1 MWTKRLQGPNWQT
14 LCAALLLAATGCS
27 YLLAEEDA
35 YEKRIADDFIENT
48 VFRFRTKF
56 NRAYIDTPPGEFK
69 ALISRK
75 IEVPPLIDGIL
86 EDPCWKTADH
96 TKSAFAPRTQKT
108 VARKQSV
115 GYVCHD
121 DKNLYF
127 AIVNEEPSLKGV
139 RMPSHHP
146 ADRPS
151 WTTAGQGDC
160 MEQFIELGGVGGT
173 GQVFQFI
180 YNIHPEVAYDGL
192 FPPYVPFIGTGY
204 KLKGSFGA
212 KRWLVEMA
220 FPYKGFNTDK
230 ARQVDYRYEGP
241 PRRGEVWGLR
251 LMRFGPKFGQE
262 VHRFNSSWTF
272 NPTPTTNHIP
282 FPTGIIVFEDR
293 NALHNGKMNEVS
305 PKTDRPL
312 HWTLAKVGKSTEGS
326 LVFDAEAG
334 HAVFSAKAEEAGEGV
349 QVTQGFGVM
358 PSVSYRLM
366 FRVKKIE
373 GEGKLIIGVERPH
386 SEQEL
391 TEADE
396 WVTENIDFYAEP
408 VGRESSM
415 FIRVTGGSVKAAID
429 EIRVEQQIYGPP
441 PGATCLTGNSPRI
454 DLNLAEEDLKKVRY
468 TYRKPGT
475 DEERF
480 PFRKRWSH
488 GWENG
493 MPDAGGTKGW
503 IPATEGSL
511 TKMDLQQVKVEWS
524 HPRPGGAQV
533 ALYGSHD
540 IIFDLGREYYI
551 RSVEMLPL
559 SIIGNLTAGIKAEG
573 SEHFILS
580 RKLRGAGVLNPPSA
594 VLYGKL
600 GRIDSVGRYV
610 KINFSPGGQ
619 YGHGI
624 YFVRIWGE
632 ETKGRTGIKRFRW
645 KEGLVVPEVKH
656 EQFRKLEG
664 PVLMPTPQEVEWGD
678 GEFIVKDGTPVYY
691 GALGRAAPTMQC
703 LVEEVQRTFGIRLRP
718 VPETGNETAALAQ
731 GAIVLGDASVA
742 SDGFAARLAR
752 ERGWQLTEKRPG
764 EQGYFLSARPDG
776 ILVCGYDQ
784 AGAFYGVQTLLQ
796 LLVRRDY
803 ERAVARSVEVR
814 DWPYIPWRMI
824 DVRAPG
830 APTKAFIR
838 ALARLK
844 VNVINSNLGRGEMPK
859 FCDDHFMFVPDIT
872 AGHGSG
878 GPIEM
883 NDDENWYHLGS
894 GPAGHMRIN
903 ACPSHFR
910 KYEYYEGSGQGAAYG
925 ACVTDVN
932 INTDEMD
939 GGGAGSG
946 GGARWQAD
954 RRCLDRKMAGD
965 ELFTEM
971 VLRAYDLF
979 RFTGRNMAMLD
990 TMLVASFEG
999 GRGSYYD
1006 MYKAYDRIPEDI
1018 HIYAWRGFIGHEGSN
1033 PEEGLRRFHR
1043 VTLLQGSLPFHHRGK
1058 VNQGYKVP
1066 EGMRTWG
1073 AWSTVWGIAGPV
1085 DQILSGQFCRS
1096 MGSVDGGCIIPF
1108 MCNAW
1113 NPDSPPVHTPEWV
1126 LKIGHLQQRLGEIV
1140 LEREL
1145 PSWRD
1150 GVSKEFFKVDL
1161 RAACNWSHID
1171 PVPGDGRDWLDW
1183 GPNNDLSRLPRGD
1196 VQFEEVP
1203 FHVID
1208 PATNGGQ
1215 SIMVIARQPSNPRLK
1230 FPGESPEIPVG
1241 RKAASLILLRAN
1253 LGGGHHPG
1261 YRITYEND
1269 HYLTVPFDAM
1279 GNASDGYSCY
1289 GAYAP
1294 GQVSGAPENPYA
1306 SFKSA
1311 KHRMSELF
1319 SLFFRVAWIGTTPC
1333 GDPLKVTM
1341 HELVN
1346 PYPELTI
1353 KSVSVRIPPGRQSGR
1368 QEVLFAITGIA
1379 PVQRDFDLWR
1389 DRQRLPLVAPN
1400 EVEIEPT
1407 DVPVIPEDGQWGETN
1422 AETREPPSAYFDSE
1436 GNPVCTVKG
1445 FYPEPGFDN
1454 ANFFKRRDRSWL
1466 KSGGTI
1472 KLAKPQVC
1480 KKIALRGQFHWQYF
1494 SVKPHYGVTRF
1505 RRTDYVVEV
1514 SPDGKTWTKVG
1525 EKQGICAEDGDH
1537 VHRLP
1542 NIPIQYVR
1550 VHLDGD
1556 AYITPRTSRYSSG
1569 PGLCWLQLYQ

>member
-1 MWTKRLQGPNWQT
+1 MWTRRLQGLNWQT
-14 LCAALLLAATGCS
+14 ACAALLLVATGYS

-35 YEKRIADDFIENT
+35 YEKRITDDFIENT

-56 NRAYIDTPPGEFK
+56 NRTYIDTPAGEFK
-69 ALISRK
+69 TLISRK
-75 IEVPPLIDGIL
+75 IEVPPIIDGIL
-86 EDPCWKTADH
+86 EDPCWKIADQ
-96 TKSAFAPRTQKT
+96 TKSAFSPRTQKT

-121 DKNLYF
+121 DNNLYF

-139 RMPSHHP
+139 RMSSHHP
-146 ADRPS
+146 ADRKS
-151 WTTAGQGDC
+151 WTTSGMGDC
-160 MEQFIELGGVGGT
+160 IEQFIELGGVGGT

-180 YNIHPEVAYDGL
+180 YNIYPEVAYDGL
-192 FPPYVPFIGTGY
+192 FPPYVPFIETGF

-212 KRWLVEMA
+212 KRWIVEIA
-220 FPYKGFNTDK
+220 FPCKGFNTEK
-230 ARQVDYRYEGP
+230 TSRVDFRYEGP

-262 VHRFNSSWTF
+262 VHRFNSSWTY

-293 NALHNGKMNEVS
+293 NALRNGKMNEVN
-305 PKTDRPL
+305 PKTGRPR
-312 HWTLAKVGKSTEGS
+312 HWTLAKVGKQAEGS
-326 LVFDAEAG
+326 LVFDEEAG
-334 HAVFSAKAEEAGEGV
+334 HAIFSAKAEEAGEGV
-349 QVTQGFGVM
+349 QITQGFGVM

-366 FRVKKIE
+366 FRVKKLE
-373 GEGKLIIGVERPH
+373 GDGKLVLGVERPH
-386 SEQEL
+386 SEHEI
-391 TEADE
+391 TENGE
-396 WVTENIDFYAEP
+396 WVSEDIDFYAEP
-408 VGRESSM
+408 FGRESSM
-415 FIRVTGGSVKAAID
+415 FIRALGGSVKAAID

-441 PGATCLTGNSPRI
+441 PGATCLTGNSPRV
-454 DLNLAEEDLKKVRY
+454 DLNLGPEKLKLVKY

-488 GWENG
+488 GWVNG
-493 MPDAGGTKGW
+493 VPDAGGTQGW
-503 IPATEGSL
+503 IPATEGTL
-511 TKMDLQQVKVEWS
+511 TKLDLQQVKVEWT
-524 HPRPGGAQV
+524 HPRPGGAQI
-533 ALYGSHD
+533 AKYHSHD
-540 IIFDLGREYYI
+540 LIFDLGREYYI
-551 RSVEMLPL
+551 RSVELLPL
-559 SIIGNLTAGIKAEG
+559 AMIGNLTASIKTEK
-573 SEHFILS
+573 SDYFVLS

-610 KINFSPGGQ
+610 KVNFSPGGQ

-656 EQFRKLEG
+656 KQFRKLEG

-678 GEFIVKDGTPVYY
+678 GEFIVRDGTPVYY
-691 GALGRAAPTMQC
+691 GELGRGESTMQC
-703 LVEEVQRTFGIRLRP
+703 LVEEVEKALGIRLRP
-718 VPETGNETAALAQ
+718 VLETGREAAAQ
-731 GAIVLGDASVA
+731 ARGAIVLGDASVA
-742 SDGFAARLAR
+742 SNGFAARLAK
-752 ERGWQLTEKRPG
+752 ERGWSLTDKRPG
-764 EQGYFLSARPDG
+764 AQGYFLSARPDG
-776 ILVCGYDQ
+776 ILVCGLDQ

-796 LLVRRDY
+796 LLVRKDY
-803 ERAVARSVEVR
+803 ESAGARSVEVR
-814 DWPYIPWRMI
+814 DWPYIPLRMI
-824 DVRAPG
+824 DVRGPG
-830 APTKAFIR
+830 APTKPFIR
-838 ALARLK
+838 ALVRMKA
-844 VNVINSNLGRGEMPK
+844 NVIKSNLGRGEMRK
-859 FCDDHFMFVPDIT
+859 FCDDHFIFAPEVG
-872 AGHGSG
+872 AGHSGG

-883 NDDENWYHLGS
+883 NDDENWYHLGT
-894 GPAGHMRIN
+894 GPAGYMRIN
-903 ACPSHFR
+903 ACPSHLK
-910 KYEYYEGSGQGAAYG
+910 KYEFYNNRARIAAYQAG
-925 ACVTDVN
+925 ITDID

-946 GGARWQAD
+946 GGARWHAD
-954 RRCLDRKMAGD
+954 RRCLDRKMTGD
-965 ELFTEM
+965 GLFTEM
-971 VLRAYDLF
+971 VLRAYDLC
-979 RFTGRNMAMLD
+979 RGHGRNMAMID

-999 GRGSYYD
+999 GRGSYHD

-1018 HIYAWRGFIGHEGSN
+1018 HIYAWRGFVDHTASN

-1043 VTLLQGSLPFHHRGK
+1043 VTLLQGRLPFHHRGK

-1066 EGMRTWG
+1066 EGKRAWG
-1073 AWSTVWGIAGPV
+1073 VWSTVWGIAGPV
-1085 DQILSGQFCRS
+1085 DQILAGQFCRS

-1113 NPDSPPVHTPEWV
+1113 NPDSPAVHSLDWV
-1126 LKIGHLQQRLGEIV
+1126 LRIGHFQQRLGEIA

-1150 GVSKEFFKVDL
+1150 GVPKEFFKVDM

-1171 PVPGDGRDWLDW
+1171 PVPGDGKDWLDW

-1196 VQFEEVP
+1196 VVFEEVP

-1208 PATNGGQ
+1208 PKTNGGK

-1230 FPGESPEIPVG
+1230 FPSVSPEIPIG
-1241 RKAASLILLRAN
+1241 RQAAGLVLLRAN

-1261 YRITYEND
+1261 HRVTYENGR
-1269 HYLTVPFDAM
+1269 YLTIPFDAM
-1279 GNASDGYSCY
+1279 GNASDGYACY

-1294 GQVSGAPENPYA
+1294 GRPSGAPDDPYA
-1306 SFKSA
+1306 NFKSA

-1341 HELVN
+1341 HEWVN

-1353 KSVSVRIPPGRQSGR
+1353 KSISVAIPPGRQSGR
-1368 QEVLFAITGIA
+1368 REVLFAITGIA
-1379 PVQRDFDLWR
+1379 PVQRDLDLWK
-1389 DRQRLPLVAPN
+1389 DRRPLPLVMPN
-1400 EVEIEPT
+1400 EVEIEPG
-1407 DVPVIPEDGQWGETN
+1407 DVPVIPEDGQWGET
-1422 AETREPPSAYFDSE
+1422 ETGKQPTAYSDSE
-1436 GNPVCTVKG
+1436 GNPVCTVSG
-1445 FYPEPGFDN
+1445 FFPVHGFNN

-1466 KSGGTI
+1466 RSGGTI

-1480 KKIALRGQFHWQYF
+1480 KKVALRGQFYWRSF

-1505 RRTDYVVEV
+1505 QRTDYIVEV
-1514 SPDGKTWTKVG
+1514 SADGKTWTKIG
-1525 EKQGICAEDGDH
+1525 EKKGICAEDGDH
-1537 VHRLP
+1537 VHRLSAR
-1542 NIPIQYVR
+1542 PIQYVR
-1550 VHLDGD
+1550 VQLDGD
-1556 AYITPRTSRYSSG
+1556 PYLTPRSWRFSSG
-1569 PGLCWLQLYQ
+1569 PGLCWLQLYK